1 MGEMS
6 GSGGLNANLGTVR
19 GQPSWAFIYI
29 ALGFALTIEG
39 TIIQMIEPLNFPWNV
54 IAYIVV
60 GAIPWWLFI
69 ENNEFQTKLL
79 AFKTNYEN
87 RARY

>member
-1 MGEMS
+1 M
-6 GSGGLNANLGTVR
+6 V
-19 GQPSWAFIYI
+19 
-29 ALGFALTIEG
+29 
-39 TIIQMIEPLNFPWNV
+39 EPLKFPWNV

-60 GAIPWWLFI
+60 GAITWWLFI
-69 ENNEFQTKLL
+69 ENNKFQTKLL